1 MKLVFKFCLLL
12 LVFSFFTSCN
22 PDDNEIKFTF
32 LQLNDVYE
40 IKSFSGGK
48 YGGMDRVET
57 LHQQLLQENRNT
69 LLFMAGDFLNP
80 SLLSTIKVDGER
92 ISGQHIIEVM
102 NAMNFDLVGFGNHE
116 FDLKEPI
123 LQKRLDESTFNWN
136 STNALHKV
144 GENREIIE
152 PFYSAKDTVINKIP
166 RTFVFNLKD
175 KDGTE
180 IKIGFISPCI
190 DSNPKE
196 YVDYGDLYEDSKN
209 AFNVL
214 KPKVDVVF
222 GLTHLDLAQDKM
234 IAEMLPEIPLLMGG
248 HEHNNMYVKV
258 GNAYIAKADANAK
271 TVYVHRITYNKNTKE
286 TKIVSELVEINES
299 IARDEKI
306 SKIIEKWNVFLDDK
320 LKEILPNPEEVIY
333 HAEIPL
339 DGRDAPSRS
348 IQTNLG
354 QIITQAMSAAFED
367 KVDCA
372 FVNGGSIRIDDELQ
386 GDITGIDIFRVL
398 PFGGSVLKVK
408 MKGSLLEKSLNYGRL
423 KAGKGAYLQ
432 RYKADYNKETSEWFV
447 DGNKIKPNKIY
458 TVAISDFLMK
468 GYDIPFL
475 NMENKD
481 VKKVF
486 ENNPDDLAAD
496 IRKVVILFLKNK
508 TK

>member
-1 MKLVFKFCLLL
+1 MKPILKLSLLFF
-12 LVFSFFTSCN
+12 VFSFLSSCST
-22 PDDNEIKFTF
+22 DDHEIKFTF
-32 LQLNDVYE
+32 LQMNDVYE

-48 YGGMDRVET
+48 YGGLDRVET
-57 LHQQLLQENRNT
+57 LHQELLKENPNT
-69 LLFMAGDFLNP
+69 FMFMAGDFLNP

-102 NAMNFDLVGFGNHE
+102 NAMKFDLVGFGNHE
-116 FDLKEPI
+116 FDLKEHL
-123 LQKRLDESTFNWN
+123 LQKRLNESTFNWN
-136 STNALHKV
+136 STNALHRV
-144 GENREIIE
+144 GEERETIE
-152 PFYSAKDTVINKIP
+152 AFYSEKDSVKNEIQ
-166 RTFVFNLKD
+166 RTFTFNLKD

-190 DSNPKE
+190 DSNPKD

-214 KPKVDVVF
+214 KPKVDIVF

-234 IAEMLPEIPLLMGG
+234 IAEMLPEVPLLMGG

-258 GNAYIAKADANAK
+258 GNSYVAKADANAK
-271 TVYVHRITYNKNTKE
+271 TVYVHRITYNTETKE

-306 SKIIEKWNVFLDDK
+306 TKIIDKWNVFLDDK
-320 LKEILPNPEEVIY
+320 LKEILSNPNEVIY
-333 HAEIPL
+333 QAEVPL

-354 QIITQAMSAAFED
+354 QIITQAMSAAFDD
-367 KVDCA
+367 KVDCSI
-372 FVNGGSIRIDDELQ
+372 VNGGSIRIDDELA
-386 GDITGIDIFRVL
+386 GDVTGIDIFRVL

-408 MKGSLLEKSLNYGRL
+408 LKGDLLEKSLNYGRL

-432 RYKADYNKETSEWFV
+432 RYKADYNKESNKWFI
-447 DGNKIKPNKIY
+447 DGKEIKPNKVY

-475 NMENKD
+475 NMEND
-481 VKKVF
+481 GVKKVF
-486 ENNPDDLAAD
+486 ENKPEDLASD
-496 IRKVVILFLKNK
+496 IRKVVIEYMKNNSK
-508 TK
+508 